1 MIETSEPA
9 PTERL
14 LTCAEVAAIMR
25 VKTRAVQHWAKQGIL
40 RAVKLPGR
48 QRARGYLA
56 SEVDRLLT
64 GKG

>member
-1 MIETSEPA
+1 MSEQSAETA
-9 PTERL
+9 TERL
-14 LTCAEVAAIMR
+14 LTRAEVSAIMR
-25 VKTRAVQHWAKQGIL
+25 VHQRTVQNWAKQGIL